1 MNLGTTWRALSVT
14 KAFGAGAAITAAAN
28 LAIAALSIVTGV
40 VSARLL
46 GPHGRGELAAIQTT
60 PGFIAA
66 LAMLGMP
73 EALTYFSAQ
82 EPALAGRYLATA
94 SAIALGACLPF
105 MATGYVAMPILLH
118 AQRPQIVSV
127 ARWCLL
133 IAPIWAVASM
143 PMPVL
148 RGIGAFAQW
157 NALRVMVLLSIIAV
171 LAVAWVTGHVTPAFI
186 AYGWL
191 VYSALFF
198 LPTFWF
204 VLRRGI
210 RGPYLPDAAMAG
222 PMLRYGAPCTMTAL
236 PQMLNLRLDQML
248 MAAMLPPRDL
258 GLYVVAVAWSG
269 AVAPILNAVGT
280 VMLPSVASAADRE
293 HAVRRLGAGTR
304 ATSLLACLISAAVA
318 ASAPL
323 AIVFFFGAPYRGAI
337 PSALVLAPAAGVLG
351 INFTLQ
357 EGLRGLGRPYLVLRA
372 EVIGL
377 AVTGIALAAMLPTLG
392 IFGAALA
399 SMGGYVAV
407 MVVLLTGARS
417 ATGASAA
424 VLLVPRVEDFR
435 FITSVVREFA
445 STGLSGVGSVSKV
458 LTRPLRRES
467 L

>member
-1 MNLGTTWRALSVT
+1 MKYRTKWRTLSAT
-14 KAFGAGAAITAAAN
+14 KPFGAAAALTAATN
-28 LAIAALSIVTGV
+28 LTIAALSILTGV

-46 GPHGRGELAAIQTT
+46 GPHGRGELAAIQTA
-60 PGFIAA
+60 PGFIAT

-82 EPALAGRYLATA
+82 EPLRAGRYLATA
-94 SAIALGACLPF
+94 SAIALAACLPF
-105 MATGYVAMPILLH
+105 MAAGFVAMPTLLH
-118 AQRPQIVSV
+118 AQRSQVVS
-127 ARWCLL
+127 AAQWCLL

-143 PMPVL
+143 PISLL

-157 NALRVMVLLSIIAV
+157 NALRVMVLLSIIV
-171 LAVAWVTGHVTPAFI
+171 VFAVAWATGKVTPSFI

-191 VYSALFF
+191 VYSALFV

-204 VLRRGI
+204 VFRGGV
-210 RGPYLPDAAMAG
+210 RGPFVPDRAIAG
-222 PMLRYGAPCTMTAL
+222 SMLRYGAPCMMTAL

-248 MAAMLPPRDL
+248 MAAILLPREL

-269 AVAPILNAVGT
+269 AVAPIVNAVGT

-293 HAVRRLGAGTR
+293 QAVRRLGAGTR
-304 ATSLLACLISAAVA
+304 ATALMACLISTAVV

-377 AVTGIALAAMLPTLG
+377 AVTAIALAVMLRPMG
-392 IFGAALA
+392 ILGAALA
-399 SMGGYVAV
+399 SVGGYVTV
-407 MVVLLTGARS
+407 MVVLLAGARS
-417 ATGASAA
+417 SIGASPAM
-424 VLLVPRVEDFR
+424 LLLPHRDEICAGLRHLRILLRSFVP
-435 FITSVVREFA
+435 SV
-445 STGLSGVGSVSKV
+445 G
-458 LTRPLRRES
+458 
-467 L
+467 

>member
-1 MNLGTTWRALSVT
+1 MKFRSKWRAFNAT
-14 KAFGAGAAITAAAN
+14 MPFGAGATLTGAAN
-28 LAIAALSIVTGV
+28 LAIAVLSIVTGV

-46 GPHGRGELAAIQTT
+46 GPHGRGELAAIQTA

-66 LAMLGMP
+66 LAMIGMP

-82 EPALAGRYLATA
+82 EPLRAGRYLATA
-94 SAIALGACLPF
+94 SAIALAACPPF
-105 MATGYVAMPILLH
+105 MAAGFVAMPILLH

-143 PMPVL
+143 PMPAL
-148 RGIGAFAQW
+148 RGLGAFAQW
-157 NALRVMVLLSIIAV
+157 NALRVMVLFSIIAV
-171 LAVAWVTGHVTPAFI
+171 LAAAWVTGNVTATFI

-191 VYSALFF
+191 VYSALLF
-198 LPTFWF
+198 LPAFWF
-204 VLRRGI
+204 VLRRSVHVSF
-210 RGPYLPDAAMAG
+210 LPDSASAG
-222 PMLRYGAPCTMTAL
+222 QMFRYGAPCMMTAL

-248 MAAMLPPRDL
+248 MAALVPPRDL

-269 AVAPILNAVGT
+269 AVGLIVNAVGT

-304 ATSLLACLISAAVA
+304 ATSLMAGLISVSVM

-323 AIVFFFGAPYRGAI
+323 AIVFLFGAPYRGAI

-377 AVTGIALAAMLPTLG
+377 VVTAIALPAMLPALG

-407 MVVLLTGARS
+407 MVALLAGARS
-417 ATGASAA
+417 AVGASPAM
-424 VLLVPRVEDFR
+424 LLVPHWHELSEGLRR
-435 FITSVVREFA
+435 LRALAHSLA
-445 STGLSGVGSVSKV
+445 PSTG
-458 LTRPLRRES
+458 
-467 L
+467 